1 MFPRDICSPKRI
13 FLVKRVSPTRKDIS
27 LLIYVPL
34 TWKHTPL
41 VICVS
46 RVGGHR
52 SQGIC
57 VSQVT
62 GGQFVC
68 ACVNIVCTALSVEVS
83 ANCLRSLQAFAG
95 CFLKLN
101 DVFWELRS
109 TNVFLKV
116 SRYFYDES
124 ELLVGALLPLRG
136 QSFFLS

>member
-1 MFPRDICSPKRI
+1 MFPQTHIPSETCFPYSERHITTDICSPN
-13 FLVKRVSPTRKDIS
+13 LE
-27 LLIYVPL
+27 
-34 TWKHTPL
+34 HTPL

-52 SQGIC
+52 SQEIF

-95 CFLKLN
+95 CFLELN

-136 QSFFLS
+136 QSFLS

>member
-1 MFPRDICSPKRI
+1 MFSQTHIPRETCFPFTERHITTDICS
-13 FLVKRVSPTRKDIS
+13 
-27 LLIYVPL
+27 L

-52 SQGIC
+52 SQGIY

-62 GGQFVC
+62 AGQFVC

-95 CFLKLN
+95 CFLELN

-136 QSFFLS
+136 QSFLS